1 MDIFVSVYLGHQLI
15 KIINHDIYARLFFWG
30 GGAGGVKNARHL
42 AHRKRTTHP
51 TNKK

>member
-1 MDIFVSVYLGHQLI
+1 MDIFVFVYLGHQLI
-15 KIINHDIYARLFFWG
+15 KIINHDIYARLFLG
-30 GGAGGVKNARHL
+30 GGGGVKNARHL